1 MDNKKFV
8 GFYIIGAANEEEARK
23 GAGLILWLQKK
34 PNFLARW
41 FDKVLLGIYWV
52 EKEDYE
58 RYKLFE
64 KIDEIKVEMPKRRQ
78 YKKKT
83 DGSV

>member
-8 GFYIIGAANEEEARK
+8 GFYIIGAANEEEAKK

-34 PNFLARW
+34 PNALRRW
-41 FDKVLLGIYWV
+41 IDKFFLGIYWV

-58 RYKLFE
+58 RCKLFL
-64 KIDEIKVEMPKRRQ
+64 KLDEIKVEMPKRRQ